1 VQFVAKKALCL
12 RLNGKKKLQQMTF
25 NQDKYLEDIKI
36 KFNSYAPISEQSWKL
51 IESLIEFQ
59 SVKKGELLL
68 RNNQI
73 AKEIHFV
80 CKGALRAFITDTEG
94 NIYNKNIF
102 LEGDLAGSTASLIQ
116 QTPSYFEIEALEDS
130 ILININYK
138 KYRELIFENEDL
150 KNFYIAYLERNW
162 VIEKEQR
169 EISIVMEN
177 ATERYLDLLS
187 KYPDISERIALLHI
201 ASHLGITP
209 TQLSR
214 IRKTL
219 EKDL

>member
-1 VQFVAKKALCL
+1 
-12 RLNGKKKLQQMTF
+12 MTLH
-25 NQDKYLEDIKI
+25 QDKYLNNLKL
-36 KFNSYAPISEQSWKL
+36 KFKSYASISEKSWQL
-51 IESLIEFQ
+51 IENIIEKK

-68 RNNQI
+68 RNGQI
-73 AKEIHFV
+73 AKEIHFIG
-80 CKGALRAFITDTEG
+80 KGALRAFITDAAG

-102 LEGDLAGSTASLIQ
+102 LEGDFAASTVSLIQ
-116 QTPSYFEIEALEDS
+116 QIPSDFAIEALEDS

-138 KYRELIFENEDL
+138 NYRELIFQNDDL
-150 KNFYIAYLERNW
+150 KNFYIAYLEKNW

-169 EISIVMEN
+169 EISLVMEN

-187 KYPDISERIALLHI
+187 KHPDISERITLLHI

-214 IRKTL
+214 IRKSL

>member
-1 VQFVAKKALCL
+1 MSINQAKYINDLKV
-12 RLNGKKKLQQMTF
+12 
-25 NQDKYLEDIKI
+25 
-36 KFNSYAPISEQSWKL
+36 KFNYYSPISEESWQL
-51 IESLIEFQ
+51 IENNIEIN
-59 SVKKGELLL
+59 SIKKGELLL
-68 RNNQI
+68 RNGQI

-80 CKGALRAFITDTEG
+80 AKGALRAFITDKEG

-102 LEGDLAGSTASLIQ
+102 LEGDLAGSTASLLQ
-116 QTPSYFEIEALEDS
+116 QTPSDFSIEALEDAV
-130 ILININYK
+130 LININYK
-138 KYRELIFENEDL
+138 KYRELIFQNDDL
-150 KNFYIAYLERNW
+150 KNFYIAYLEKNW

-177 ATERYLDLLS
+177 ATERYLDLLA
-187 KYPDISERIALLHI
+187 KHPDLEERIALLHI

>member
-1 VQFVAKKALCL
+1 MSINPAKYINDLKV
-12 RLNGKKKLQQMTF
+12 
-25 NQDKYLEDIKI
+25 
-36 KFNSYAPISEQSWKL
+36 KFNNYSPISEESWQL
-51 IESLIEFQ
+51 IENNIEIN
-59 SVKKGELLL
+59 SIKKGELLL
-68 RNNQI
+68 RNGQI
-73 AKEIHFV
+73 AKEIYFV
-80 CKGALRAFITDTEG
+80 AKGALRAFITDTEG

-116 QTPSYFEIEALEDS
+116 QTPSDFSIEALEDS
-130 ILININYK
+130 IVININYK
-138 KYRELIFENEDL
+138 KYRELIFQNDDL
-150 KNFYIAYLERNW
+150 KNFYIAYLEKNW

-177 ATERYLDLLS
+177 ATERYLDLLA
-187 KYPDISERIALLHI
+187 KHPDIAERIALLHI

>member
-1 VQFVAKKALCL
+1 
-12 RLNGKKKLQQMTF
+12 MTL
-25 NQDKYLEDIKI
+25 NQDKYSNDLKL
-36 KFNSYAPISEQSWKL
+36 KFESYAPVSATSWQL
-51 IESLIEFQ
+51 IENIIDITAI
-59 SVKKGELLL
+59 KKGELLL
-68 RNNQI
+68 RNGQI

-80 CKGALRAFITDTEG
+80 AKGALRAFITDAEG
-94 NIYNKNIF
+94 NTYNKNIF
-102 LEGDLAGSTASLIQ
+102 LEGDFAGSTVSLIQ
-116 QTPSYFEIEALEDS
+116 QTPSEFSIEVLEDS
-130 ILININYK
+130 VLININYK
-138 KYRELIFENEDL
+138 KYRELIFQNGDL

-177 ATERYLDLLS
+177 ATERYLDLL
-187 KYPDISERIALLHI
+187 KKHPDISERIALHHI

-214 IRKTL
+214 IRKSL

>member
-1 VQFVAKKALCL
+1 
-12 RLNGKKKLQQMTF
+12 MSIH
-25 NQDKYLEDIKI
+25 QDKYSEDLKL
-36 KFNSYAPISEQSWKL
+36 KFESYSPISSASWQL
-51 IESLIEFQ
+51 IENIIEVQ
-59 SVKKGELLL
+59 SIKKGEILLQ
-68 RNNQI
+68 NGQI
-73 AKEIHFV
+73 AKEIHFIG
-80 CKGALRAFITDTEG
+80 KGALRAFITDTAG

-102 LEGDLAGSTASLIQ
+102 LDGDFAGSTVSLIQ
-116 QTPSYFEIEALEDS
+116 QTPSEFSIEALEDS

-138 KYRELIFENEDL
+138 KYRELIFQNDDL

-187 KYPDISERIALLHI
+187 KHPDISERIPLLHI

-214 IRKTL
+214 IRKNL

>member
-1 VQFVAKKALCL
+1 
-12 RLNGKKKLQQMTF
+12 MTL
-25 NQDKYLEDIKI
+25 NQDKYGEDLKL
-36 KFNSYAPISEQSWKL
+36 KFVSYAPISPASWQL
-51 IESLIEFQ
+51 IENIIEVQ
-59 SVKKGELLL
+59 SIKKGEILLQ
-68 RNNQI
+68 NGQI
-73 AKEIHFV
+73 AKEIHFIV
-80 CKGALRAFITDTEG
+80 QGAMRAFITDAPG

-102 LEGDLAGSTASLIQ
+102 LDGDFAGSTVSLIQ
-116 QTPSYFEIEALEDS
+116 QTPSDFSIEALEDS

-138 KYRELIFENEDL
+138 KYRELIFQNDDL

-187 KYPDISERIALLHI
+187 KHPDISERIPLLHI

>member
-1 VQFVAKKALCL
+1 
-12 RLNGKKKLQQMTF
+12 MTLHH
-25 NQDKYLEDIKI
+25 DKYINDLKL
-36 KFNSYAPISEQSWKL
+36 KFESYAPISEESWQL
-51 IESLIEFQ
+51 IENNIEIK
-59 SVKKGELLL
+59 SIKKAELLL
-68 RNNQI
+68 RNGQI
-73 AKEIHFV
+73 AKEIYFV
-80 CKGALRAFITDTEG
+80 AKGALRAFITDTEG

-116 QTPSYFEIEALEDS
+116 QNPSYFAIEALENS
-130 ILININYK
+130 IIMSINYK
-138 KYRELIFENEDL
+138 KYRELIFQKADL

-187 KYPDISERIALLHI
+187 KHPDISERIALLHI